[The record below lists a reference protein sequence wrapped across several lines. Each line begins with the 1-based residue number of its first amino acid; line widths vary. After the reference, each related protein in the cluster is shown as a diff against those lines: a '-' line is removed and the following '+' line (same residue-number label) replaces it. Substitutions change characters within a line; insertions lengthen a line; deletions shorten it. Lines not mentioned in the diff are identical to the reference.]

1 VFSFYPMKLG
11 DHVFVGE
18 GAVVEAAIVGSFV
31 HIGAG
36 AVIVLSPP
44 PPTPT
49 PPLYTM
55 ETNGHTTRE

>member
-1 VFSFYPMKLG
+1 MFSFYPMKLG

-44 PPTPT
+44 PNSNTPA
-49 PPLYTM
+49 LYH
-55 ETNGHTTRE
+55 GD